1 MEAAAR
7 MTAAPRVLLGLP
19 AYDRPDVLARTL
31 ESLASQTFRDFALV
45 IVDDA
50 PTAAVRAIVESYER
64 EFPRLIY
71 EANATRLG
79 MVDNWRRVFERA
91 RQLHPASEY
100 FAWVS
105 DHDLWHRRWL
115 EVMVETLDR
124 HPAVVLAYSRNVRM
138 LPDDAR
144 LTAEGFHTTGVTHPG
159 QRMQLAA
166 RHLLAGDMIYGLV
179 RADALA
185 RAGVFRR
192 VVTPDRQVLLALS
205 LFGQFAQVPEV
216 LWYREQ
222 IRGFDLQRQ
231 RDVFSPGR
239 SAWHMYLPSHLQ
251 HFATLVWDFGV
262 RGRGRPAVGR
272 VAGARAAVSQL
283 WWSSVRQLTRPK
295 SGWRLM
301 LARFSPA
308 QRVHST
314 DV

>member
-1 MEAAAR
+1 
-7 MTAAPRVLLGLP
+7 MTAAPRVVLGLP
-19 AYDRPDVLARTL
+19 AYDRPDVLGRTL

-50 PTAAVRAIVESYER
+50 PTPAVRAIVESYER
-64 EFPRLIY
+64 EFPHLIY
-71 EANATRLG
+71 EANTTRLG
-79 MVDNWRRVFERA
+79 MVDNWRKVFERA
-91 RQLHPASEY
+91 RQLHPAGEY

-124 HPAVVLAYSRNVRM
+124 HPAVVLAYPRNVRM
-138 LPDDAR
+138 LPGDAR
-144 LTAEGFHTTGVTHPG
+144 LTAEGFHTTGVTNPG

-231 RDVFSPGR
+231 RDVFSLGR

-272 VAGARAAVSQL
+272 VSGARAAASQL

-308 QRVHST
+308 RRVHST